1 MIVLIW
7 YSESFGVES
16 RQLVARNERVGEGER
31 ELLQKKREKTLWV
44 VEMLYIVIV
53 VSFTL
58 VGPIVITH
66 QIVGL
71 KCQVFIGCKL
81 YLNKADPRIKKVIK
95 TKLNIL
101 KPKRGVGAEN
111 IWSNEVFFL
120 E

>member
-1 MIVLIW
+1 
-7 YSESFGVES
+7 
-16 RQLVARNERVGEGER
+16 
-31 ELLQKKREKTLWV
+31 
-44 VEMLYIVIV
+44 MLYIVIV

-95 TKLNIL
+95 TKMNIL

-111 IWSNEVFFL
+111 I
-120 E
+120 